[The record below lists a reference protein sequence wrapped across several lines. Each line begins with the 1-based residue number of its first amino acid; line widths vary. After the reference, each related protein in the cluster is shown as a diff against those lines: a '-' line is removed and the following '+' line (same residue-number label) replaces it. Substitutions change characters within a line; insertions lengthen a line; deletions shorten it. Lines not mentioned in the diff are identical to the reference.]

1 MPALRDR
8 KEDIG
13 PLIQHFI
20 AKFAEKNNKQING
33 IDQDAL
39 NICLNYPWP
48 GNVREL
54 ENAIENAV
62 VLSEANYLSPE
73 DLPSY
78 MKTSTQEISFPD
90 FSQMEGMN
98 YREQLEYAEKIIIQ
112 NALEESEGNKT
123 HAAQRL
129 GFSIRTMRNKVN
141 KYNL

>member
-1 MPALRDR
+1 
-8 KEDIG
+8 
-13 PLIQHFI
+13 
-20 AKFAEKNNKQING
+20 
-33 IDQDAL
+33 
-39 NICLNYPWP
+39 
-48 GNVREL
+48 
-54 ENAIENAV
+54 
-62 VLSEANYLSPE
+62 LSEANYLSPE

-112 NALEESEGNKT
+112 KALEESEGNKT